1 MAKRWQI
8 GVTLMLLVFQTAIG
22 LRAQQT
28 NPVGVSLIVVHF
40 DQPPDQALTTVELA
54 PLKYNKDFALS
65 MQIDDGGLTIF
76 THGYPVFEG
85 GTVGNTNFPGLAY
98 TDGCGNPHHFKM
110 SSVMFSFNGEGENGP
125 DTHVDNAYGQ
135 VSWAQLNTMVQNN
148 WGIINHGVNSNANT
162 NPAFMNYSIKRN
174 ESYIRRQL
182 YDATPG
188 GFITHLHA
196 NPNGSDPWTP
206 AAEALGYLSTYNQNQ
221 PSPLGDRGGNVNNVG
236 VDWTD
241 FQNIY
246 RIDAGPTNIQ
256 QLVTGLA
263 DSSNNGAN
271 YWGSIFTHSL
281 VDQYQFNS
289 FVSDFNFIYNT
300 YGAGGLDNILMT
312 SDEEIRDYLLV
323 RDAVTVQSVVLGSS
337 LYISFLGEVP
347 NNLKYYAMS
356 LNINSNVNISG
367 YDVSGT
373 DDYLHTPAG
382 TPQGLINVS
391 WDGLDIPPPE
401 QLADDY
407 TTIAVNSGIQY
418 DAWIAMDYVT
428 TLDPGQ
434 HKDSL
439 RHVLCNLDLIY
450 DEGFCNFLTVDL
462 GPDTTICEGN
472 CVALSGPDDMATY
485 EWIVAD
491 TLYSSDQSIVACPI
505 DTTQYKLTVEDNFG
519 NTASDSIMINVLP
532 SVTVNIGND
541 TTLCSGQSL
550 TLNGPTPPEGETYT
564 YLWSTGENTQSI
576 TVMATVDTLF
586 YLDVTN
592 SYNCTSSDTIY
603 IYVAD
608 LPVIDTITGDTAI
621 CPGKTITLEVQGSGI
636 LSYLWSTGDT
646 TQSIQV
652 TPPGS
657 DTTYWYSVNVW
668 SGFGCMAEDSIQ
680 IRVYPMAI
688 VDFQHDTALVCQGDD
703 VLLSVSAST
712 SISTFTWIYN
722 GTDSTTTVNE
732 LNLVRPSVS
741 DFVYLT
747 GQTNDGCLATDSIFL
762 NILAVPELTITADT
776 SICSGD
782 SIVLTIAGGDLFF
795 WAIAGDTIS
804 YESTLK
810 VAPTDTTTYTAGSG
824 FGESLC
830 FADTNVTISILP
842 AAATQILFDTA
853 IVCEG
858 TEIVLIGEGADT
870 YLWMPSGDTSQQLLM
885 TVRDTTWVFLTGTT
899 DQGCSSTDSLELFTL
914 PTPVVKLSG
923 LFSAYC
929 ENDPA
934 VTLIGQPTGGVYT
947 GPGVSDDLFN
957 PKEAGPGVHSVVYA
971 LTNEF
976 ECTGFDTVVTTVYG
990 GNQPIDLGPADTL
1003 FPDEQ
1008 KNLDAGEGF
1017 DSYYWSTGSNLRS
1030 ITVFGVDFPH
1040 GTYEYRVIATI
1051 SGCTSVGKV
1060 DITFINPDFIPESQ
1074 SRTLLL
1080 YPNPNDGQFTFE
1092 LPSANNA
1099 WNINIFSIYGKQVF
1113 SSLGDI
1119 CQPDDCQFSLNLG
1132 SLPEGIYTIQLISGR
1147 EVYTGKILI
1156 RK

>member
-1 MAKRWQI
+1 
-8 GVTLMLLVFQTAIG
+8 MLLVFQTAMG

-28 NPVGVSLIVVHF
+28 NPVGIDSIVVTF
-40 DQPPDQALTTVELA
+40 VNSPTLIAVEKAAL
-54 PLKYNKDFALS
+54 PYNKDFALS
-65 MQIDDGGLTIF
+65 FQMDDALADIYNIVYPLFEGVNNNGGL
-76 THGYPVFEG
+76 Y
-85 GTVGNTNFPGLAY
+85 Y
-98 TDGCGNPHHFKM
+98 TDGCNNNISFKM
-110 SSVMFSFNGEGENGP
+110 SSGLNIFSFNGTDILDPDDPYHDQSKLTWTSINTLYQSGWGIYNHGVFDNPQGGGQNVMDYQIRRTQSYSRRKVSDSLLIKSFIIPNGIEAFVSYAINNNYQDIIDLRNDQDWLNWDENGINVEDP
-125 DTHVDNAYGQ
+125 VTDWSAPLKTNRYFDTSFDLANTADYLNQESELGIHRWIPWGMHQYPQTFTTDFQYISNAYGAAGKDNVLIATDDKIADYLAIRHLTQLVVIQRNNRVTVTFTGDIPTDRNHYDLTLNVYGNQ
-135 VSWAQLNTMVQNN
+135 VVQNIQIYPE
-148 WGIINHGVNSNANT
+148 GNSNSNGIGNDTALINL
-162 NPAFMNYSIKRN
+162 NWEGR
-174 ESYIRRQL
+174 L
-182 YDATPG
+182 YHP
-188 GFITHLHA
+188 
-196 NPNGSDPWTP
+196 
-206 AAEALGYLSTYNQNQ
+206 
-221 PSPLGDRGGNVNNVG
+221 PS
-236 VDWTD
+236 
-241 FQNIY
+241 F
-246 RIDAGPTNIQ
+246 
-256 QLVTGLA
+256 LA
-263 DSSNNGAN
+263 DS
-271 YWGSIFTHSL
+271 FTTLAVASQTEYDCL
-281 VDQYQFNS
+281 V
-289 FVSDFNFIYNT
+289 
-300 YGAGGLDNILMT
+300 
-312 SDEEIRDYLLV
+312 
-323 RDAVTVQSVVLGSS
+323 
-337 LYISFLGEVP
+337 
-347 NNLKYYAMS
+347 
-356 LNINSNVNISG
+356 
-367 YDVSGT
+367 
-373 DDYLHTPAG
+373 
-382 TPQGLINVS
+382 
-391 WDGLDIPPPE
+391 
-401 QLADDY
+401 
-407 TTIAVNSGIQY
+407 
-418 DAWIAMDYVT
+418 AMDYVM
-428 TLDPGQ
+428 LMDVGEE
-434 HKDSL
+434 KDSL
-439 RHVLCNLDLIY
+439 RHVLCDINQAGWTFGY
-450 DEGFCNFLTVDL
+450 EPGFCSFLIVDL

-519 NTASDSIMINVLP
+519 NTASDSIVINVLP
-532 SVTVNIGND
+532 SVIVNIGND

-550 TLNGPTPPEGETYT
+550 TLNGPNPPEGETYA
-564 YLWSTGENTQSI
+564 YLWSTGEDTQSI
-576 TVMATVDTLF
+576 TLMATTDTLY

-621 CPGKTITLEVQGSGI
+621 CPGNTITLEVQGFGI
-636 LSYLWSTGDT
+636 ESYLWSTGDT

-652 TPPGS
+652 SPPGS
-657 DTTYWYSVNVW
+657 DTTYWYSVSVW

-680 IRVYPMAI
+680 IRVYPMAF

-762 NILAVPELTITADT
+762 NILPVPELTITADT

-804 YESTLK
+804 NEPTIK
-810 VAPTDTTTYTAGSG
+810 VAPTDTTTYTVGSG

-853 IVCEG
+853 ILCEG

-934 VTLIGQPTGGVYT
+934 VTLIGQPAGGVYT
-947 GPGVSDDLFN
+947 GPGVSDDLFD
-957 PKEAGPGVHSVVYA
+957 PQEAGPGVHSVVYA
-971 LTNEF
+971 LTNVY

-1008 KNLDAGEGF
+1008 KILDAGEGF

-1051 SGCTSVGKV
+1051 NGCTSVGKV

-1092 LPSANNA
+1092 LPSANSA
-1099 WNINIFSIYGKQVF
+1099 WNINIFSIYGKPVF